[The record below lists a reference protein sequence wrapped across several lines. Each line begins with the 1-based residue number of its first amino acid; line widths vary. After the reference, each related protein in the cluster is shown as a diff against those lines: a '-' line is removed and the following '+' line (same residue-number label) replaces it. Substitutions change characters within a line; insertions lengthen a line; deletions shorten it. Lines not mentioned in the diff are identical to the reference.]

1 MILSSAAARTKFCV
15 DCGQDK
21 PETEFRLRRRNSDK
35 RHSQCR
41 YCYNKYMRQYRA
53 NAWRKEIA
61 KFARTVSSRWVRPNA
76 IPALCDRMFRRF
88 GGVDGLCAEW
98 TDAIKAARAARP
110 GSKMVLDSFRAIFCL
125 MELAKAEEEKKGP
138 CVEAMS
144 DKQLDS
150 AIMEYVRKAIDER
163 LDQEEAAAQSTPD

>member
-41 YCYNKYMRQYRA
+41 YCYNKYMRQ
-53 NAWRKEIA
+53 
-61 KFARTVSSRWVRPNA
+61 WVRPNA

-110 GSKMVLDSFRAIFCL
+110 GSKMVLDSFRAIFRL
-125 MELAKAEEEKKGP
+125 MELAQAEEEKKDP

-144 DKQLDS
+144 DEELERTIGD
-150 AIMEYVRKAIDER
+150 YVREK
-163 LDQEEAAAQSTPD
+163 LDQWDAAAE